1 MCIPCPR
8 SENAL
13 HSPGVAPQLRR
24 AGEVSRNMRGTSPAV
39 SCADGS
45 RAGASE
51 TAIETRMTGARWRK
65 GYDSHAA
72 ARGNLDKLP
81 GKHELCCL
89 GTGRPDKI
97 PEKGKSRTGSKRM
110 LRAPG
115 RQFFSDNP
123 LTHHRT
129 IRRLFSDKVQFR
141 YLPRCSRRFLNLS
154 TRPPESTNFC
164 LPVKK
169 GWHLE
174 QMSTRSSP
182 LASPFVERVVTV
194 SPHAQRIVTSLY

>member
-1 MCIPCPR
+1 MKKWLIALCCILIAGVVAFVTFMSNSNSR
-8 SENAL
+8 LDAL
-13 HSPGVAPQLRR
+13 NRDL
-24 AGEVSRNMRGTSPAV
+24 GEVQAENNSLKEK
-39 SCADGS
+39 
-45 RAGASE
+45 AGQ
-51 TAIETRMTGARWRK
+51 
-65 GYDSHAA
+65 D
-72 ARGNLDKLP
+72 
-81 GKHELCCL
+81 
-89 GTGRPDKI
+89 
-97 PEKGKSRTGSKRM
+97 SKRM